1 MIAVELSG
9 IAKSYG
15 PQQVLYDISLSIEAG
30 TVVSLIGE
38 NGAGKSS
45 LAKIIAGITTPDKG
59 SLTLFGEP
67 RSFSHPVEA
76 IAAGVAIVHQEIS
89 LLDNL
94 TIAEN
99 ISLGREPISFGC
111 LDREQM
117 NIIARSALAQLSSTL
132 SPMRLVGTLSVAQ
145 KQLVEIARAL
155 AQKAKIILFDEPTS
169 SLSEQDTS
177 HLLTTMESLRAQGVT
192 IIYVSHRLSEV
203 MRISDRVI
211 ALRDGRLSGELTKAE
226 LSREN
231 LITSM
236 IGREL
241 RDMYSYTPR
250 PVGEVVLELREFQ
263 ASPKHA
269 PLNLTVRAGEIVGI
283 AGLIGSGR
291 SELFEALY
299 GVRTPRA
306 GRLFIRGN
314 ELQLGSPS
322 ASLQAGLALV
332 PESRKEQG
340 IIAPFSVREMIALV
354 SGNDES
360 SSTLRSL
367 SHEATQATHWISEL
381 GIHCSGPDQPV
392 GNLSGGNQQKVVLAK
407 CLASKPVALL
417 LDEPTRGID
426 IGARKALYELLFAL
440 ASRGLAIVFVS
451 SELEEVMGLA
461 DRALVMN
468 DGTIAGELSRQE
480 YSEHKIISLASH
492 REPQMDYK
500 ECVG

>member
-1 MIAVELSG
+1 
-9 IAKSYG
+9 
-15 PQQVLYDISLSIEAG
+15 
-30 TVVSLIGE
+30 
-38 NGAGKSS
+38 
-45 LAKIIAGITTPDKG
+45 
-59 SLTLFGEP
+59 
-67 RSFSHPVEA
+67 
-76 IAAGVAIVHQEIS
+76 
-89 LLDNL
+89 
-94 TIAEN
+94 
-99 ISLGREPISFGC
+99 
-111 LDREQM
+111 
-117 NIIARSALAQLSSTL
+117 
-132 SPMRLVGTLSVAQ
+132 MRLVGTLSVAQ

-169 SLSEQDTS
+169 SLSEQDTD
-177 HLLTTMESLRAQGVT
+177 HLLTTIESLRSQGVT

-211 ALRDGRLSGELTKAE
+211 ALRDGRLSGELTKAQ

-241 RDMYSYTPR
+241 RDMYGYTPR
-250 PVGEVVLELREFQ
+250 AVGEVVLELREFQ
-263 ASPKHA
+263 ASPNHS

-299 GVRTPRA
+299 GVRSPRA
-306 GRLFIRGN
+306 GRVFIRGK
-314 ELQLGSPS
+314 ELQPGSPS
-322 ASLQAGLALV
+322 VSLQAGLALV

-340 IIAPFSVREMIALV
+340 IIAPFSIREMVALV
-354 SGNDES
+354 SGNEGEPS
-360 SSTLRSL
+360 LLRSL
-367 SHEATQATHWISEL
+367 FHEATKALRWISEL
-381 GIHCSGPDQPV
+381 GIHCTGPEQPV

-407 CLASKPVALL
+407 CLASKPAVLL

-468 DGTIAGELSRQE
+468 DGAIAGELSRQE

-492 REPQMDYK
+492 HEPHMAYK